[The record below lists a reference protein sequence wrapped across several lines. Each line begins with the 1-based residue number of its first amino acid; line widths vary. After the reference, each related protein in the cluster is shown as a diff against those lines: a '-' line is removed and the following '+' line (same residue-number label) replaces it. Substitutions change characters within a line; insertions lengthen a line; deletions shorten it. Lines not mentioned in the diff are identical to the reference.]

1 MRTGLCLLGVLLV
14 GFGSA
19 EAARRVTPEQLATM
33 VAEAQTGHKSDAALV
48 RELAD
53 VELTARVSEAAAKQM
68 MAAAPGAKS
77 AEALRALVDESVFL
91 EPEAGEVATA
101 AAPDFATQKQ
111 ILGKTVHYVV
121 KTMPGLPNFL
131 AERRTTHFNDALQV
145 VEKGS
150 WPERAGLHRTGE
162 SSSGVT
168 FRDGRETD
176 EPWSQPA
183 AVPAVTNV
191 AGAEAADTKAA
202 MPVAI
207 GNGGV
212 AAKPSVAPAS
222 EGMTSWGEFGPIL
235 GIVLVDAAK
244 GKLGWA
250 RWEMRD
256 GKQAAIFQ
264 FAVAKENSH
273 YVVQYCCTRGGEVV
287 NGSYGQGGRGRG
299 AGQGPT
305 SGLEKEDGA
314 KLVRQVAGYHGQLT
328 VNPETGEI
336 LRITLILDLK
346 EGDPIQKGAM
356 MVDYGPVEVGDVTCQ
371 CPVRAVTVSTLTP
384 GFDSMGVNP
393 VKEQPVLQLNEVRF
407 ANYKRFGSEATL
419 ITDVAPEQASPAGPA
434 GAPGAA
440 PASAPSALAQA
451 GGDPV
456 QSPVAGQPAVQA
468 AAAPPAPVKPAEDE
482 EVAVRAVENVTW
494 MKDPEKDEKAG
505 TFTLRVTS
513 RTVEVPLLA
522 FDKHNKPVTDLKPEE
537 VEVYDNG
544 RKQTVQSFRHKV
556 EGPLMVE
563 TTAPAPE
570 PVDAG
575 TFTNATVTKQVTV
588 SAPDMLILLLDEGHL
603 AFQDIHRAK
612 DEVLRFL
619 KASRPNARIALYS
632 ISEQGIRII
641 QDVTT
646 DHAAVELKLNRWQPT
661 AQAIFK
667 SQELDKKNRQE
678 IDTVRSPSDLGS
690 VNGNNVQTP
699 DTITVM
705 DPQLRQMGDNP
716 LRRSM
721 EVMTSLARHFASVPG
736 HKSLAWITGDSA
748 VADWEDRQV
757 GMEKGDKYFA
767 DAMNHTRE
775 ALNEAQIALYVVDAT
790 EVYGGGIGADLENR
804 NVQLSQA
811 AQDTAMLAPG
821 SSAGKDMTAGRVT
834 AAMQEDLRGI
844 QGPVRT
850 LAEQTGGAAIRK
862 GGELAKTL
870 ETIEQ
875 EADGLYD
882 LGFAPDTQAD
892 GKYHALTVKVVGR
905 KDLKLRYRS
914 GYLYAE
920 TSPSNK
926 ERFQEAV
933 WTPQEMT
940 GIGLTAEA
948 VPAAASVG
956 DATLKLRIAFK
967 DVELKQDSGSAA
979 PRWSDDLYIFVAQRN
994 DAVQKAQV
1002 SGDTL
1007 RLRLKD
1013 GTYQTGMPAGIPF
1026 VRTLRV
1032 NSKLGS
1038 VRVIVVDGNSGRMG
1052 TVTVPAAALVP

>member
-1 MRTGLCLLGVLLV
+1 MRFLVCVLGVLLA
-14 GFGSA
+14 GLGSA
-19 EAARRVTPEQLATM
+19 EASKRVTPEQLATM
-33 VAEAQTGHKSDAALV
+33 VAEAQTAHKSDAALV

-53 VELTARVSEAAAKQM
+53 VELTARVTEAAAKQM
-68 MAAAPGAKS
+68 MAAAPGQKS
-77 AEALRALVDESVFL
+77 AEALEALVDESVFL
-91 EPEAGEVATA
+91 EPEAGEVAAA

-183 AVPAVTNV
+183 AVPAVT
-191 AGAEAADTKAA
+191 AATGAAPADTKAA

-207 GNGGV
+207 NNGGV

-250 RWEMRD
+250 RWEMRG
-256 GKQAAIFQ
+256 GKQVAVFQ

-287 NGSYGQGGRGRG
+287 NGSYGEGGRGRG
-299 AGQGPT
+299 QGQGPT
-305 SGLEKEDGA
+305 SGLAKEEGA
-314 KLVRQVAGYHGQLT
+314 RVVRQVAGYHGQLT
-328 VNPETGEI
+328 VDPETGEI
-336 LRITLILDLK
+336 LRITLMLDLK
-346 EGDPIQKGAM
+346 QEDPIQKGAM
-356 MVDYGPVEVGDVTCQ
+356 MVDYGPVAVGDVTCQ

-384 GFDSMGVNP
+384 GFDSLGVNP
-393 VKEQPVLQLNEVRF
+393 VKEVPVLQLNEVSF
-407 ANYKRFGSEATL
+407 GNYKRFGSEATL
-419 ITDVAPEQASPAGPA
+419 ITDVGPEGASPADGAVPA
-434 GAPGAA
+434 GAGAA
-440 PASAPSALAQA
+440 AGNAGTAMAQA
-451 GGDPV
+451 GDPV
-456 QSPVAGQPAVQA
+456 QSPVAGQAAV
-468 AAAPPAPVKPAEDE
+468 APVAVKPAEDE
-482 EVAVRAVENVTW
+482 EVAVRAVEDVTW
-494 MKDPEKDEKAG
+494 MKDQGKDEKAG

-522 FDKHNKPVTDLKPEE
+522 FDKHNKPVTDLKPED

-556 EGPLMVE
+556 EGPVMAEVVAAGSE
-563 TTAPAPE
+563 AAE
-570 PVDAG
+570 PG

-603 AFQDIHRAK
+603 AFNDIHRAK
-612 DEVLRFL
+612 DEVLKYL
-619 KASRPNARIALYS
+619 KAARPNARIALYS

-641 QDVTT
+641 QDVTI

-667 SQELDKKNRQE
+667 SQELDKRNRQE
-678 IDTVRSPSDLGS
+678 IDTVRSPSDLAS

-699 DTITVM
+699 DTISVM

-757 GMEKGDKYFA
+757 GMEKGDKYFQ

-790 EVYGGGIGADLENR
+790 EVYGGGIGADLQNR

-811 AQDTAMLAPG
+811 AADTAMLAPG

-834 AAMQEDLRGI
+834 SAMQDDLRGI

-875 EADGLYD
+875 EEDGLYD

-892 GKYHALTVKVVGR
+892 GKYHALTVKVAGR

-926 ERFQEAV
+926 ERFQDAV
-933 WTPQEMT
+933 WSPQELT

-948 VPAAASVG
+948 VPAAESVG

-967 DVELKQDSGSAA
+967 DVELKQDAGSAA
-979 PRWSDDLYIFVAQRN
+979 PRWSDDLYVFVAQRN

-1026 VRTLRV
+1026 ERTLRV